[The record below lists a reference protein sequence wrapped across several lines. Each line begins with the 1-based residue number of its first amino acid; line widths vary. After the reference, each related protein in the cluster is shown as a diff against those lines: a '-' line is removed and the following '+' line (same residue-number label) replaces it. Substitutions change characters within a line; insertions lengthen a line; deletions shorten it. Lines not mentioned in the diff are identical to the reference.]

1 MKYLYLIVIIFLL
14 SSCTY
19 YNEETEDYNY
29 LSNDSLRFIRT
40 EEDTSILIHKDNIYY
55 LLLLG
60 NPNVD
65 IQVDYLIKYRNVKT
79 NIKSD
84 KEYLLKDVLSIND
97 ITFKLNNKIEI
108 NFNGQN
114 ICIYIKELDRDDY
127 DNCTFI
133 YLYNPDKD
141 FYITLNNDL
150 LGLFYHSYTK
160 FNYNFMHHLS
170 YAWIDSFTID
180 TSSYTTLTINED
192 DFQVTSNKIRSKT
205 IHKKES

>member
-19 YNEETEDYNY
+19 YNEESEDYNY
-29 LSNDSLRFIRT
+29 LPDNSLRFIRT
-40 EEDTSILIHKDNIYY
+40 EEDTSILINKDNIYY

-65 IQVDYLIKYRNVKT
+65 IEVDYLIKYRNVKT
-79 NIKSD
+79 NIKSE
-84 KEYLLKDVLSIND
+84 KEYLLNNILTVND
-97 ITFKLNNKIEI
+97 IIFKLNNKIEI
-108 NFNGQN
+108 NFNEQN

-127 DNCTFI
+127 DSCNFI
-133 YLYNPDKD
+133 YLYNPDKG

-160 FNYNFMHHLS
+160 FNYKFMHHLS
-170 YAWIDSFTID
+170 FIWIDTFTID

-192 DFQVTSNKIRSKT
+192 DFQVTSNKIRGKT

>member
-1 MKYLYLIVIIFLL
+1 MKYLNLIVIIFLL

-160 FNYNFMHHLS
+160 FNYNFMHHLG

-192 DFQVTSNKIRSKT
+192 DFQVTSNKIRGKT